1 MHSRSGL
8 LSIIGAGMW
17 TAVVFV
23 AGWFIGAF
31 IWQPA
36 MLANAT
42 PASAP
47 ASNAQAQPSLYD
59 EAWSRV
65 RDNFVGQVPTD
76 TVRDYAAIR
85 GAFTTLGD
93 RYTFFIEPQARTVE
107 RDHMRGQF
115 GGIGVTFL
123 VNDQGFVVLTP
134 RASGSAENAGIR
146 AGDRLVRID
155 GVALP
160 RPAKADDVAPVRG
173 EVGTPVRIGV
183 LRGESTTEL
192 EFTVTRE
199 LVQVASVEWRVVT
212 RDGGT
217 VGVIQIRQ
225 FTERTGVEVTQ
236 ALTELR
242 AAGVRGYVLDLRD
255 NGGGLLAAAVDV
267 VSEFLDR
274 GIVLIEHK
282 RDAQEVTYT
291 VRDDKADKSPLA
303 VLINK
308 GSASASE
315 VVAGALRDHQRG
327 KLIGETSYGKGSVQL
342 IFDLTDGSSV
352 HVTTAKWVTPNRTV
366 IDGAGLKP
374 DIELFRAAGEAEAGV
389 DTQLDKAVGVVLG
402 Q

>member
-1 MHSRSGL
+1 MYSRSGL
-8 LSIIGAGMW
+8 ISIIGAGMW

-31 IWQPA
+31 FWQPA

-42 PASAP
+42 PASKP
-47 ASNAQAQPSLYD
+47 ASQAQADPSLYD

-65 RDNFVGQVPTD
+65 RDSFVGQVPTD

-85 GAFTTLGD
+85 AAFTTLND
-93 RYTFFIEPQARTVE
+93 RYTFFIEPQTRTAE

-115 GGIGVTFL
+115 GGIGVTFV
-123 VNDQGFVVLTP
+123 VNEAGFVVLTP
-134 RASGSAENAGIR
+134 RAGGSAETAGIR

-160 RPAKADDVAPVRG
+160 RPAKADDVAAVRG

-183 LRGESTTEL
+183 LRGEGTTEL
-192 EFTVTRE
+192 EFAVTRE
-199 LVQVASVEWRVVT
+199 LVQVASVEWRVVA
-212 RDGGT
+212 RDGGK

-225 FTERTGVEVTQ
+225 FTERTGAEVAQ

-267 VSEFLDR
+267 ASEFLDR
-274 GIVLIEHK
+274 GIVLIENK
-282 RDAQEVTYT
+282 RDAQEVAYT
-291 VRDDKADKSPLA
+291 VRDDKADKAPLA

-315 VVAGALRDHQRG
+315 VVAGALRDHKRST
-327 KLIGETSYGKGSVQL
+327 LIGETSYGKGSVQL
-342 IFDLTDGSSV
+342 IFDLKDGSSV

-389 DTQLDKAVGVVLG
+389 DSQLDKAVGVVLG